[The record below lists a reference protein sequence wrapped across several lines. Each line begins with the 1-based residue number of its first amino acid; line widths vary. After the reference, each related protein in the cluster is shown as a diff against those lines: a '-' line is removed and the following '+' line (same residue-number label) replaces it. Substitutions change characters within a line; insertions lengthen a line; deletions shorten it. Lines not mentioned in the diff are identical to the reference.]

1 MNARPLSFP
10 IAAASTA
17 IAAAVLSAAAAAPAT
32 QTDPVRGQT
41 LQRALCSNVLVPQGR
56 SLHIDPSAPRVSL
69 SAVRAEISIEG
80 PVATTA
86 LTFTATNAGSSM
98 GEAELLVPVPA
109 GAAITGF
116 EFEGGA
122 DGPTATVL
130 ARDDAIAT
138 YRAIVARIQDP
149 ALLEFAGH
157 GVVRSSVFPVPAG
170 ETLDVRLTYTN
181 LLEAAGERLDYL
193 LPRSA
198 AHGGHIPWR
207 VRAKVEAAAPIVEVY
222 SPTHPLRTVEATR
235 TSRTV
240 TVAGAPDGR
249 IQGGD
254 LRISVL
260 ATDDALANTLFTT
273 ADPDGD
279 GGWFLF
285 LAAGGERDADAPPPP
300 PREVTVVIDRSGSMS
315 GPKFD
320 QAIAAARQVV
330 EGLDFG
336 EAVQVVDYSNEV
348 ARFAPAPV
356 VKTNESIAQLREYLS
371 SLESGGGTNLDGA
384 LQVALTQEPREGF
397 LPVVLFLTDGLPTEG
412 ETREHVIRERAEA
425 ANVHDRRVFTFGVG
439 HDVNAPLLDAVAN
452 LSRGRAT
459 YVRPE
464 ESVEGAIGGVFANL
478 AGPLVTD
485 LAFEALDAS
494 GQPTT
499 RAFRD
504 VHPRRLPDLFEGDR
518 VLILG
523 RYLGG
528 VDAATIR
535 VAGARGDDRIRWTA
549 TCDLT
554 HESTE
559 HDFVRRLWAMRQVA
573 ALEDDLRT
581 AGADPAMLASLKDD
595 PRFRET
601 IAEILDVATKHG
613 VLSDSTA
620 FLAREGSIAGGAEA
634 ILATACGANLDN
646 NGVRSGSH
654 GVAQQ
659 QNIQTNRSQA
669 WVTSNALLDSG
680 GNQIAA
686 YGVQQT
692 GCRAYFAGA
701 NGWVDGRLALREGE
715 LEPDR
720 TVVLGTPEHGALLDA
735 LQREGRLREVC
746 LPGAMVV
753 EVGGEVVL
761 VTPDRPEGEPG
772 AEAPYGEGLDADGAD
787 GAPGATGA
795 GPAPEAA
802 GVGGLRRW

>member
-1 MNARPLSFP
+1 MTTSPFP
-10 IAAASTA
+10 FAAAAAA
-17 IAAAVLSAAAAAPAT
+17 IAAAVLSAAAAAP
-32 QTDPVRGQT
+32 QSDPVRTHT
-41 LQRALCSNVLVPQGR
+41 LQRELCSNVLVPQGR
-56 SLHIDPSAPRVSL
+56 SLHVDPSAPQVTL
-69 SAVRAEISIEG
+69 SAVRADIAIDG
-80 PVATTA
+80 PVATTT
-86 LTFTATNAGSSM
+86 LTFTASNAGSAL

-116 EFEGGA
+116 DFEGDA
-122 DGPTATVL
+122 DGATATVL
-130 ARDDAIAT
+130 AKDDAIAT
-138 YRAIVARIQDP
+138 YRSIVARIQDP

-181 LLEAAGERLDYL
+181 LLEAEGERLDYL

-198 AHGGHIPWR
+198 AHGGHIPWS
-207 VRAKVEAAAPIVEVY
+207 VRAEVKASAPIVEVY
-222 SPTHPLRTVEATR
+222 SPTHPLMTVDATR

-240 TVAGAPDGR
+240 TVAGTPDGR

-285 LAAGGERDADAPPPP
+285 LAAGGERAADAPAPP

-320 QAIAAARQVV
+320 QAIEAARQVV

-336 EAVQVVDYSNEV
+336 EAVQIVDYSNEV

-356 VKTNESIAQLREYLS
+356 VKSKETIAELRAYLS

-384 LQVALTQEPREGF
+384 LQTALAQEPREGF

-425 ANVHDRRVFTFGVG
+425 ANAHGRRVFTFGVG

-464 ESVEGAIGGVFANL
+464 ENVESAIGSVFANL

-485 LAFEALDAS
+485 LAFEALDAG

-535 VAGARGDDRIRWTA
+535 VAGTRGGDRIRWTA

-581 AGADPAMLASLKDD
+581 RGADPAMLASLKDD

-634 ILATACGANLDN
+634 ILATACSANLDN

-659 QNIQTNRSQA
+659 LNIQTNRSQA
-669 WVTSNALLDSG
+669 WVTSNALLDAG
-680 GNQIAA
+680 GNAIAA
-686 YGVQQT
+686 SGVQQT

-701 NGWVDGRLALREGE
+701 NGWVDGRLALREGA

-720 TVVLGTPEHGALLDA
+720 TVVLGTPEHEALLDA

-746 LPGAMVV
+746 LPGAMAL

-761 VTPDRPEGEPG
+761 VTPERPEGETG
-772 AEAPYGEGLDADGAD
+772 ADAPYGEGVGAD
-787 GAPGATGA
+787 GASDP
-795 GPAPEAA
+795 PEASA
-802 GVGGLRRW
+802 APADVDGTRRW